1 MEKESDTD
9 IGSVTVRVGRRVGR
23 EFLRDKQCDE
33 GVRPRHRARE
43 GRRLDRRRGKV
54 KAVRVQTK
62 GADKVRGVRRVRGE
76 SVIGQRL
83 ERVRVGKAR
92 RLRRRWGQSG
102 LRLWVSQ
109 RQRQRQR
116 QRVRVGRL
124 MGLRGG
130 KNANALSL
138 RIKPLSL
145 EHEGRTQF
153 CRCARS
159 CGIIGGSVRPISDS
173 LAVGGWVRVRQR

>member
-1 MEKESDTD
+1 MVVRACAGGKLGGGVNMCRGGGVAVEKKFDV
-9 IGSVTVRVGRRVGR
+9 GSVTVRMGRRVGG
-23 EFLRDKQCDE
+23 EFLGDRKCDE

-43 GRRLDRRRGKV
+43 GRRPDRRGGKV
-54 KAVRVQTK
+54 KAVRVQAK

-92 RLRRRWGQSG
+92 GLQRRWGQSW
-102 LRLWVSQ
+102 LRLGG
-109 RQRQRQR
+109 R
-116 QRVRVGRL
+116 RV

-153 CRCARS
+153 YRCARS
-159 CGIIGGSVRPISDS
+159 CGIIGGGCQAY
-173 LAVGGWVRVRQR
+173 L

>member
-1 MEKESDTD
+1 MEKESD

-23 EFLRDKQCDE
+23 ECLRDRQCDE
-33 GVRPRHRARE
+33 GVRPGHRARE

-92 RLRRRWGQSG
+92 GLQRRWGQSW
-102 LRLWVSQ
+102 LRLGG
-109 RQRQRQR
+109 R
-116 QRVRVGRL
+116 RV

-153 CRCARS
+153 YRCARS
-159 CGIIGGSVRPISDS
+159 CGIIGGSGRPISDS
-173 LAVGGWVRVRQR
+173 LAVGGWVIVRQR